1 MLLLNILIVIFSF
14 LHPADAAKMHNKV
27 IHNSTH
33 THILGGGPNDGGGGV
48 DKIPGRSS

>member
-1 MLLLNILIVIFSF
+1 MLLLYILILMFSF
-14 LHPADAAKMHNKV
+14 LHPVDAAKMHSKV

-48 DKIPGRSS
+48 DKIPGGSS